1 MKIISLFVTFFSLL
15 ACTPTG
21 PGVCNVGVA
30 GLVQGN
36 GNLVSWNWLR
46 IYNNACQEIGGVN
59 GVFVNYLPV
68 SVASKLPYVLIL
80 DYLSYKNY
88 NHMEF
93 RYSSHTFKGTPYCQ
107 RHTIAGGS
115 VIQTCQSAFNC

>member
-1 MKIISLFVTFFSLL
+1 MKIISLFIAFFSLMGL
-15 ACTPTG
+15 TTAQGSVMPVVACTPTG

-30 GLVQGN
+30 GLVQ

-68 SVASKLPYVLIL
+68 SVTSQLP
-80 DYLSYKNY
+80 
-88 NHMEF
+88 
-93 RYSSHTFKGTPYCQ
+93 
-107 RHTIAGGS
+107 
-115 VIQTCQSAFNC
+115 